1 MDDPSLL
8 ERKSR
13 VFFLPKI
20 ISYISYFLKAHP
32 LLLSP
37 LFTCLL
43 AIVQPS
49 WIRSVHSAHSYTSQ
63 DLSQDHFV
71 SATTHMTTAMSS
83 WKVLAS
89 ARLVRLASAPTCQTS
104 APGMLLLTR
113 SGSTR
118 ASFAKNEHQQN
129 KNDRNNKNGQKAAIA
144 LASATALALKVYY
157 DKEG

>member
-1 MDDPSLL
+1 MG
-8 ERKSR
+8 
-13 VFFLPKI
+13 
-20 ISYISYFLKAHP
+20 
-32 LLLSP
+32 
-37 LFTCLL
+37 
-43 AIVQPS
+43 
-49 WIRSVHSAHSYTSQ
+49 
-63 DLSQDHFV
+63 SQDHFV

-118 ASFAKNEHQQN
+118 ASFAKNEHHQN

-157 DKEG
+157 EGNTPQAQNNDDVSNGFLQCNHTRLHIGPWSWCWSPC